1 MGGSNSRFSKLL
13 NHSVAGQ
20 AGQRSINHHEPD
32 RVSASDSASLQH
44 HLQTEFSYGI
54 EAQFEEMPMSI
65 PTLVLK
71 RAREDSGLKQSA
83 MAERLSVSGS
93 VISRLERSETTDET
107 MARRYLEAVN
117 TPGSRDILDFYG
129 RDWRL
134 SERPTV
140 LHPDREALW
149 AAELALQ
156 RLEAFE
162 QSAEYDALLASPL
175 SLIRTN
181 LLSSASFLG
190 QTDHAMAWIGTVGV
204 GKTTALSN
212 LTNLMIPGKNGIPQP
227 VFPASGGRTTTSEVV
242 IRIAPAYGI
251 AVEPK
256 SEDEVRLLVTEMV
269 RASADNKGG
278 ISTELDRAIRNMADL
293 KKQKN
298 PEDIRN
304 QIDPIAA
311 MIISARGVQDDVVEE
326 IINRMRLGER
336 TETQLILSETNED
349 GLKWLSTNITAINFG
364 QDSRFSI
371 PQRVT
376 VFVPESAVRRSPY
389 ELSIID
395 TKGMHVTTERSDLQA
410 LTNDPRTLTVLC
422 CGFNDAPGADP
433 LKLLKRIMELGSD
446 AIERHRVVLLVLP
459 QGDQAMKII
468 DDSGDPPDSV
478 EHGYAMRAAQVEDSL
493 VEAGIGRLPVLFFN
507 AIEDSAAK
515 VWGQLNDQV
524 GIIRQYQVERL
535 SRFVAL
541 SEDLVTNADA
551 ARIQQARV
559 AIEAEALAMAKAY
572 GKLPSS
578 ARPAHQT
585 LINEIK
591 AGHPSSIAA
600 SITRRGAWDSFE
612 IHHMIGTGV
621 RTDANRRSNDHMLK
635 MTGRLEGLEER
646 FANLPEVK
654 GLLETL
660 REDIADWR
668 QEFLSRALSIGRNT
682 FKPYL
687 DGSVEFWSDLGAR
700 YGLGKGYR
708 DDISDM
714 VENWFE
720 STPELDDARKRVDAR
735 LGDAW
740 DELVINRLVE
750 ATAVGE
756 AA

>member
-1 MGGSNSRFSKLL
+1 
-13 NHSVAGQ
+13 
-20 AGQRSINHHEPD
+20 
-32 RVSASDSASLQH
+32 
-44 HLQTEFSYGI
+44 
-54 EAQFEEMPMSI
+54 MSI

-162 QSAEYDALLASPL
+162 QSSEYDALLASPL
-175 SLIRTN
+175 SLIRSN

-256 SEDEVRLLVTEMV
+256 SEDEIRLLVAEMV
-269 RASADNKGG
+269 RASADSKGG

-311 MIISARGVQDDVVEE
+311 MIKLAGGVQDDVVEE

-422 CGFNDAPGADP
+422 CGFNEAPGADP
-433 LKLLKRIMELGSD
+433 MKLMKRIVELGSD

-478 EHGYAMRAAQVEDSL
+478 EHGYAIRAAQVEDSL

-507 AIEDSAAK
+507 AIEDSATK

-600 SITRRGAWDSFE
+600 SITRRGAWDNFE

-687 DGSVEFWSDLGAR
+687 DGSIEFWSNLGAR

-740 DELVINRLVE
+740 DELVITRLVE

-756 AA
+756 AG

>member
-1 MGGSNSRFSKLL
+1 
-13 NHSVAGQ
+13 
-20 AGQRSINHHEPD
+20 
-32 RVSASDSASLQH
+32 
-44 HLQTEFSYGI
+44 
-54 EAQFEEMPMSI
+54 MSI

-71 RAREDSGLKQSA
+71 RAREDAGLKQTA

-107 MARRYLEAVN
+107 MARRYLEAVD
-117 TPGSRDILDFYG
+117 TPASRDILEFYG

-149 AAELALQ
+149 EGERALQ

-162 QSAEYDALLASPL
+162 RSVEYDALLAAPL
-175 SLIRTN
+175 SLIRAN
-181 LLSSASFLG
+181 IEASTAFLG
-190 QTDHAMAWIGTVGV
+190 ETDHSMAWIGTVGV
-204 GKTTALSN
+204 GKTTALSH
-212 LTNLMIPGKNGIPQP
+212 LTNLMIPGKNGMPQP

-242 IRIAPAYGI
+242 IRLAPAYGI

-256 SEDEVRLLVTEMV
+256 SEDEIRLLVTEMV
-269 RASADNKGG
+269 RAAADKKGG

-298 PEDIRN
+298 PDDIRN
-304 QIDPIAA
+304 QIDPITA
-311 MIISARGVQDDVVEE
+311 MIMLPNGVQDDVVEE
-326 IINRMRLGER
+326 VVNRMRLDER

-349 GLKWLSTNITAINFG
+349 GLKWLSKNITAINFG

-376 VFVPESAVRRSPY
+376 VFVPETAVRRSPY
-389 ELSIID
+389 GLSIID

-433 LKLLKRIMELGSD
+433 MKLLKSIAELGSD

-459 QGDQAMKII
+459 QGDQAMKVI
-468 DDSGDPPDSV
+468 DDSGEPPESV
-478 EHGYAMRAAQVEDSL
+478 EHGYAIRAAQVEDSL
-493 VEAGIGRLPVLFFN
+493 IEAGIGRLPVLFFN
-507 AIEDSAAK
+507 AIEDSAAT
-515 VWGQLNDQV
+515 VWDQLNDRV
-524 GIIRQYQVERL
+524 GVVRQYQVDRL
-535 SRFVAL
+535 TRFVTL

-559 AIEAEALAMAKAY
+559 AIEAEAQAIAKAY
-572 GKLPSS
+572 GALPSS

-591 AGHPSSIAA
+591 SGHPSSIAA
-600 SITRRGAWDSFE
+600 SITRRGSWDNFE

-635 MTGRLEGLEER
+635 IAGRLEGLEER
-646 FANLPEVK
+646 FASLPEVK

-660 REDIADWR
+660 REDLADWR
-668 QEFLSRALSIGRNT
+668 QEFLSRAMSIGRNA

-687 DGSVEFWSDLGAR
+687 DGSIEFWSDLGAR
-700 YGLGKGYR
+700 YGQGKGYR
-708 DDISDM
+708 DDIAEM
-714 VENWFE
+714 VETWFE
-720 STPELDDARKRVDAR
+720 STPALDEARKRVDAR

-740 DELVINRLVE
+740 SELVVDRLID
-750 ATAVGE
+750 ATETGE
-756 AA
+756 EG

>member
-1 MGGSNSRFSKLL
+1 
-13 NHSVAGQ
+13 
-20 AGQRSINHHEPD
+20 
-32 RVSASDSASLQH
+32 
-44 HLQTEFSYGI
+44 
-54 EAQFEEMPMSI
+54 MSI
-65 PTLVLK
+65 PTSVLK
-71 RAREDSGLKQSA
+71 RAREEAGLKQTA

-93 VISRLERSETTDET
+93 VISRLERSEMTDEA
-107 MARRYLEAVN
+107 MARRYLEAVG
-117 TPGSRDILDFYG
+117 TSASRDILEFYG
-129 RDWRL
+129 REWRL

-149 AAELALQ
+149 AGEQALQ
-156 RLEAFE
+156 RLELFE
-162 QSAEYDALLASPL
+162 RSDDYDALLAVPL
-175 SLIRTN
+175 SLIRSN
-181 LLSSASFLG
+181 IEASAEFLG
-190 QTDHAMAWIGTVGV
+190 QTDHSMAWIGTVGV

-227 VFPASGGRTTTSEVV
+227 VFPATGGRTTTSEVV

-256 SEDEVRLLVTEMV
+256 SEDETRLLVSEMV
-269 RASADNKGG
+269 RAAAENKGG
-278 ISTELDRAIRNMADL
+278 ISTELDRAVRNMADL

-304 QIDPIAA
+304 QIDPINA
-311 MIISARGVQDDVVEE
+311 MIMAAGGAQDDVVEE
-326 IINRMRLGER
+326 IVNRMRLGER

-349 GLKWLSTNITAINFG
+349 GLRWLSKNITAINYG

-389 ELSIID
+389 DLSIID
-395 TKGMHVTTERSDLQA
+395 TKGMHVTTERSDLQT
-410 LTNDPRTLTVLC
+410 LMNDSRTLTVLC

-433 LKLLKRIMELGSD
+433 MKLMKRVAELGSD
-446 AIERHRVVLLVLP
+446 AIERRRVILLVLP

-468 DDSGDPPDSV
+468 DDSGDPPESV
-478 EHGYAMRAAQVEDSL
+478 EHGYAIRAAQVEDSL
-493 VEAGIGRLPVLFFN
+493 IEAGIGQLPVLFFN

-515 VWGQLNDQV
+515 VWDQLNHHV

-535 SRFVAL
+535 ARFVTL

-559 AIEAEALAMAKAY
+559 AIAAEAQAMSKAY
-572 GKLPSS
+572 GPLPSS

-585 LINEIK
+585 LIDEIK
-591 AGHPSSIAA
+591 TGHSSSIAA
-600 SITRRGAWDSFE
+600 SIARRGAWDNFE
-612 IHHMIGTGV
+612 IFHMIGAGV
-621 RTDANRRSNDHMLK
+621 RTDANRRSNDHLLK
-635 MTGRLEGLEER
+635 ISGRLEGLEEK
-646 FANLPEVK
+646 FSALPEVK

-687 DGSVEFWSDLGAR
+687 DGSVEFWSDLRSR
-700 YGLGKGYR
+700 YGRGGGYR
-708 DDISDM
+708 DDIAEM
-714 VENWFE
+714 VANWFE
-720 STPELDDARKRVDAR
+720 STAALDEARKRVDAR

-740 DELVINRLVE
+740 NELVIGRLIE
-750 ATAVGE
+750 ATELGE
-756 AA
+756 EE

>member
-1 MGGSNSRFSKLL
+1 
-13 NHSVAGQ
+13 
-20 AGQRSINHHEPD
+20 
-32 RVSASDSASLQH
+32 
-44 HLQTEFSYGI
+44 
-54 EAQFEEMPMSI
+54 MSI

-71 RAREDSGLKQSA
+71 RAREDAGLKQTA

-93 VISRLERSETTDET
+93 VISRLERSEMTDET
-107 MARRYLEAVN
+107 MARRYLEAVG
-117 TPGSRDILDFYG
+117 TPASRDILEFYA
-129 RDWRL
+129 REWRL

-149 AAELALQ
+149 SGERALQ
-156 RLEAFE
+156 RLELFE
-162 QSAEYDALLASPL
+162 RSADYDALLAAPL
-175 SLIRTN
+175 SLIRMN
-181 LLSSASFLG
+181 IEASAAFLG

-227 VFPASGGRTTTSEVV
+227 VFPATGGRTTTSEVV

-256 SEDEVRLLVTEMV
+256 SEDETRMLVSEMV
-269 RASADNKGG
+269 RAAAENQGG

-304 QIDPIAA
+304 QIDPISAIINAA
-311 MIISARGVQDDVVEE
+311 GGVQDDVVEE

-349 GLKWLSTNITAINFG
+349 GLKWLSKNITAINYG
-364 QDSRFSI
+364 QDPRFSI

-410 LTNDPRTLTVLC
+410 LTNDPRTLIVLC

-433 LKLLKRIMELGSD
+433 MKLMKRIAELGSD
-446 AIERHRVVLLVLP
+446 AIERHRVILLVLP

-468 DDSGDPPDSV
+468 DDSGEPPESV
-478 EHGYAMRAAQVEDSL
+478 EHGYAIRAAQVEDSL
-493 VEAGIGRLPVLFFN
+493 SEAGIGRLPVLFFN
-507 AIEDSAAK
+507 AIEDSAPR
-515 VWGQLNDQV
+515 VWDQLNHHV
-524 GIIRQYQVERL
+524 SIIRQYQVERL
-535 SRFVAL
+535 ARFVAL

-551 ARIQQARV
+551 VRIQQARV
-559 AIEAEALAMAKAY
+559 AIAAEAQAMAKAY
-572 GKLPSS
+572 GRLPSS

-585 LINEIK
+585 LIDEIK
-591 AGHPSSIAA
+591 SGHPSSIAA
-600 SITRRGAWDSFE
+600 SISRRGAWDNFE
-612 IHHMIGTGV
+612 IFHMIGTGV
-621 RTDANRRSNDHMLK
+621 RTDANRRSNDYLLK
-635 MTGRLEGLEER
+635 ISGRLEGLEEK
-646 FANLPEVK
+646 FAALPEVK
-654 GLLETL
+654 GLIETL

-668 QEFLSRALSIGRNT
+668 QEFLSRALNVGRNT

-687 DGSVEFWSDLGAR
+687 DGSVEFWSDLRAR
-700 YGLGKGYR
+700 YGRGSGYR
-708 DDISDM
+708 DDIADI
-714 VENWFE
+714 VVNWFE
-720 STPELDDARKRVDAR
+720 TTPALDEARKRVDAR

-740 DELVINRLVE
+740 HELVIVRLMD
-750 ATAVGE
+750 ATEIGE
-756 AA
+756 ES

>member
-1 MGGSNSRFSKLL
+1 
-13 NHSVAGQ
+13 
-20 AGQRSINHHEPD
+20 
-32 RVSASDSASLQH
+32 
-44 HLQTEFSYGI
+44 
-54 EAQFEEMPMSI
+54 MSI

-71 RAREDSGLKQSA
+71 RAREDAGLKQTA

-93 VISRLERSETTDET
+93 VISRMERSETTDET
-107 MARRYLEAVN
+107 MARRYLEAVD
-117 TPGSRDILDFYG
+117 TSASRDILEFYG
-129 RDWRL
+129 REWRL

-140 LHPDREALW
+140 LHPDREILW
-149 AAELALQ
+149 AGEQALQ
-156 RLEAFE
+156 RLEKFE
-162 QSAEYDALLASPL
+162 SSADYDALLAAPL

-181 LLSSASFLG
+181 LETSASFLG
-190 QTDHAMAWIGTVGV
+190 HTDHAMAWIGTVGI

-212 LTNLMIPGKNGIPQP
+212 LTNLVIPGKNNIPQP
-227 VFPASGGRTTTSEVV
+227 VFPATGGRTTTSEVV

-256 SEDEVRLLVTEMV
+256 SEDETRLLVTEMV
-269 RASADNKGG
+269 RAVAENKGG
-278 ISTELDRAIRNMADL
+278 ISTELDRSIRNMADI

-304 QIDPIAA
+304 QIDPITA
-311 MIISARGVQDDVVEE
+311 MIKSAEGVQDDVVEE
-326 IINRMRLGER
+326 IVNRMRLGER

-349 GLKWLSTNITAINFG
+349 GLKWLSKNITAINFG
-364 QDSRFSI
+364 QDPRFSI

-389 ELSIID
+389 QLSIID

-433 LKLLKRIMELGSD
+433 MKLMKRIAELGSD
-446 AIERHRVVLLVLP
+446 AIERHRVVVLVLP
-459 QGDQAMKII
+459 QGDQAMKIV
-468 DDSGDPPDSV
+468 DDSGEPPESF
-478 EHGYAMRAAQVEDSL
+478 EHGYAIRAAQVQDSL

-507 AIEDSAAK
+507 AIGDSAAK
-515 VWGQLNDQV
+515 VWDQLNQQV
-524 GIIRQYQVERL
+524 GIIRQHQVERL
-535 SRFVAL
+535 ARFVTL

-551 ARIQQARV
+551 ARIQQARI

-572 GKLPSS
+572 GPLPSS

-585 LINEIK
+585 LIDEIK
-591 AGHPSSIAA
+591 IGHSSSIAA
-600 SITRRGAWDSFE
+600 SIARRGAWDNFE

-635 MTGRLEGLEER
+635 ISGRLEGLEEK
-646 FANLPEVK
+646 FAALPEVK

-660 REDIADWR
+660 REDISDWR
-668 QEFLSRALSIGRNT
+668 QEFLTRALSVGRNT

-687 DGSVEFWSDLGAR
+687 DGSIEFWSDLGAR
-700 YGLGKGYR
+700 YGQGKGYR
-708 DDISDM
+708 DDVATM
-714 VENWFE
+714 VANWFE
-720 STPELDDARKRVDAR
+720 STPALDEARRRVDAR

-740 DELVINRLVE
+740 NELVIARLVE

-756 AA
+756 EI

>member
-1 MGGSNSRFSKLL
+1 
-13 NHSVAGQ
+13 
-20 AGQRSINHHEPD
+20 
-32 RVSASDSASLQH
+32 
-44 HLQTEFSYGI
+44 
-54 EAQFEEMPMSI
+54 MSI
-65 PTLVLK
+65 PTLVLR
-71 RAREDSGLKQSA
+71 RAREDAGLKQTA

-93 VISRLERSETTDET
+93 VISRLERSEATDET
-107 MARRYLEAVN
+107 MARRYLEAVG
-117 TPGSRDILDFYG
+117 TPASRDILEFYA

-140 LHPDREALW
+140 LHPDREVLW
-149 AAELALQ
+149 AGEQALQ

-162 QSAEYDALLASPL
+162 RSPEYDALLAVPL

-181 LLSSASFLG
+181 IESSAAFLG

-227 VFPASGGRTTTSEVV
+227 VFPATGGRTTTSEVV

-256 SEDEVRLLVTEMV
+256 SEDETRLLVAEMV
-269 RASADNKGG
+269 RATAENKGG
-278 ISTELDRAIRNMADL
+278 ISTELDRAVRNMADI
-293 KKQKN
+293 KKKKN

-304 QIDPIAA
+304 QIDPISA
-311 MIISARGVQDDVVEE
+311 MIAAAGGAQDDVVEE

-349 GLKWLSTNITAINFG
+349 GLNWLSRNITAINYG
-364 QDSRFSI
+364 QDPRFSI
-371 PQRVT
+371 PHRVT

-389 ELSIID
+389 ELSIVD

-410 LTNDPRTLTVLC
+410 LMNDQRTLTVLC

-433 LKLLKRIMELGSD
+433 MKLMKQISELGSD
-446 AIERHRVVLLVLP
+446 AIERRRVVLLVLP

-468 DDSGDPPDSV
+468 DDSGEPPESV
-478 EHGYAMRAAQVEDSL
+478 EHGYAIRAAQVEDSL

-507 AIEDSAAK
+507 AIEDSAPK
-515 VWGQLNDQV
+515 VWEQLNSHV

-535 SRFVAL
+535 ARFVGL

-551 ARIQQARV
+551 ARIQQARA
-559 AIEAEALAMAKAY
+559 AIAAEARAMAKAY
-572 GKLPSS
+572 GPLPSS

-591 AGHPSSIAA
+591 SGHASSIAA
-600 SITRRGAWDSFE
+600 SIARRGAWDNFE
-612 IHHMIGTGV
+612 IFHMIGTGV

-635 MTGRLEGLEER
+635 ITGRLEALEEK
-646 FANLPEVK
+646 FSALPEVK
-654 GLLETL
+654 GLIETL

-668 QEFLSRALSIGRNT
+668 QEFLSRALSVGRNT

-687 DGSVEFWSDLGAR
+687 DGSIEFWSDLRAR
-700 YGLGKGYR
+700 YGGGGGYR
-708 DDISDM
+708 DDIADM
-714 VENWFE
+714 VATWFE
-720 STPELDDARKRVDAR
+720 ETPALDEARKRVDAR

-740 DELVINRLVE
+740 NELVIDRLVE
-750 ATAVGE
+750 ATELGE
-756 AA
+756 EG